1 MATTRKTPVKRP
13 VGRPRKTP
21 IVQVNEEPT
30 IIEDYSPLLFGA
42 QIPKNH
48 QTRVLAA
55 HWLSLNTNLVPLFW
69 GPTATG
75 KTYDIEALARA
86 LGAHYEV
93 ILPSTSIPDE
103 VVGFRTYNSVTGSL
117 EDLPPPWF
125 KRSREYLERNP
136 DGKVVLFFDEVGQA
150 RPETRAALYTFL
162 RNRTLN
168 SEKIHHD
175 DTKVMI
181 FGATNPA
188 IFSAALKSRCAFIH
202 FPPSKEVLME
212 IAGEDE
218 IAKFIVENGTNY
230 ISVKDGGDNELD
242 PTPPPAPVTIN
253 ASTIAALRAIKKGG
267 KGFWI
272 LPKESHEI
280 ILSSLLPE
288 TLAEKLVRH
297 LSQTNTLDATE
308 LARHPDLLYE
318 QCKKLPRNKAVTL
331 SFAVLSSFVNLTEM
345 EKMEALGS
353 IHLAFTD
360 DPEKLFDFF
369 NGEKSPEI
377 AESIKQIKP
386 ITLEKFLKDR
396 GLVYVENDELKGKF
410 VENLERH
417 AEVEN

>member
-1 MATTRKTPVKRP
+1 M
-13 VGRPRKTP
+13 
-21 IVQVNEEPT
+21 EEAPK
-30 IIEDYSPLLFGA
+30 IQEDYSPLLFGA
-42 QIPKNH
+42 IIPRKH
-48 QTRVLAA
+48 QPMVLAA
-55 HWLSLNTNLVPLFW
+55 HWFATNTNLVPLFW

-75 KTYDIEALARA
+75 KTWDIELLAKA

-125 KRSREYLERNP
+125 KRSKDYLERNP

-168 SEKIHHD
+168 SEKIHED
-175 DTKVMI
+175 DARVMV

-202 FPPSKEVLME
+202 FPPSQEVLLE
-212 IAGEDE
+212 IAGEDS
-218 IAKFIVENGTNY
+218 IAKFIVEHGTNY

-253 ASTIAALRAIKKGG
+253 ASSIAALRAIKKSG
-267 KGFWI
+267 KSFWV
-272 LPKESHEI
+272 LPNEAHEI
-280 ILSSLLPE
+280 ILSSILPE

-297 LSQTNTLDATE
+297 LTQNNALDATE

-318 QCKKLPRNKAVTL
+318 QCKRLPRNKAVPL
-331 SFAVLSSFVNLTEM
+331 SFAVLTSFPNLSEM
-345 EKMEALGS
+345 EKMEAIGA

-377 AESIKQIKP
+377 AESIKEINP
-386 ITLEKFLKDR
+386 INLEKFLKDK
-396 GLVYVENDELKGKF
+396 GLVYVENDQLKGKF

>member
-1 MATTRKTPVKRP
+1 MATRKTTTSRP
-13 VGRPRKTP
+13 RGRPRKTP
-21 IVQVNEEPT
+21 VATPPVEEK

-42 QIPKNH
+42 KIPHFH
-48 QTRVLAA
+48 QPKVLAA
-55 HWLSLNTNLVPLFW
+55 HWISQNTNLVPLFW

-75 KTYDIEALARA
+75 KTYDIENLAHA

-103 VVGFRTYNSVTGSL
+103 VVGFRTYNNVTGSL

-125 KRSREYLERNP
+125 KRSREFLEKNP
-136 DGKVVLFFDEVGQA
+136 EGKVVLFFDEVGQA

-168 SEKIHHD
+168 NEKIHED
-175 DTKVMI
+175 DTKVMV

-202 FPPSKEVLME
+202 FPPSQDVLLE
-212 IAGEDE
+212 IAGEDD
-218 IAKFIVENGTNY
+218 ISRYVVENGSNF
-230 ISVKDGGDNELD
+230 ISVKDSGDNELD
-242 PTPPPAPVTIN
+242 PSPPPAPVTIN
-253 ASTIAALRAIKKGG
+253 ASSIAALRAIKSSG
-267 KGFWI
+267 KTFWR

-280 ILSSLLPE
+280 IISALLPE

-297 LSQTNTLDATE
+297 LSKGNDLDATE
-308 LARHPDLLYE
+308 LARCPDILFE
-318 QCKKLPRNKAVTL
+318 QCKTLPRNKAVPLAL
-331 SFAVLSSFVNLTEM
+331 SVLTSFVNLNEM
-345 EKMEALGS
+345 EKMEAIAA

-369 NGEKSPEI
+369 NAEKSAEV
-377 AESIKQIKP
+377 AESIKQIDP
-386 ITLEKFLKDR
+386 TNLEKFLKDK
-396 GLVYVENDELKGKF
+396 GYVYVEGEQLKGKF
-410 VENLERH
+410 VENLEKY